1 MWGGSSSHRCG
12 LLRQEPSRSP
22 TAESMYCGLSHFEA
36 VNGSGFCLF
45 LFYFIFVWFAHE
57 HAQAVALAA
66 HWSMPGVFSSTLSS
80 LVWCFCF
87 LFLRQGPS
95 LTLEAQGIQSFPP
108 SLKLAFQAGDTMPRS
123 RNVIQDPEALFNL
136 SKPKMELNALV
147 SK

>member
-1 MWGGSSSHRCG
+1 MNMHKQLHLQPIGQCQVFS
-12 LLRQEPSRSP
+12 LQ
-22 TAESMYCGLSHFEA
+22 LSHP
-36 VNGSGFCLF
+36 
-45 LFYFIFVWFAHE
+45 WFGA
-57 HAQAVALAA
+57 
-66 HWSMPGVFSSTLSS
+66 
-80 LVWCFCF
+80 FCF